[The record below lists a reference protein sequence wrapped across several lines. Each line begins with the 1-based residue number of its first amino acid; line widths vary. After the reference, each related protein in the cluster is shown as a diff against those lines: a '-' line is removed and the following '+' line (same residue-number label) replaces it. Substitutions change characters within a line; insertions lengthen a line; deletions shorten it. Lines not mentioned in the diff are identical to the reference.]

1 MTFQAFFFNA
11 PGGQAHANDQRW
23 SPLPRSDVT
32 LLHEHRAWRKGSGWE
47 VRLWYTNTMLAWRL
61 QMHPSSGTA
70 TGDSSALTSQGWP
83 TSYQPAVKRPA
94 ATAKHRHRR
103 QQDTPG
109 DMLLQGCRGNL
120 GE

>member
-1 MTFQAFFFNA
+1 MINGGRRYRAQMSPCCMSAGHGA
-11 PGGQAHANDQRW
+11 RGQAGQHG
-23 SPLPRSDVT
+23 L
-32 LLHEHRAWRKGSGWE
+32 G
-47 VRLWYTNTMLAWRL
+47 YTNTMPACCPRT
-61 QMHPSSGTA
+61 HPASGTA
-70 TGDSSALTSQGWP
+70 TGDSSALTIEGWP